1 MVVYANILL
10 SEKSITRNLVK
21 CDYIF
26 HQPLL
31 EITKEPST
39 TRGMT
44 STHEHHISVA
54 LVEQQ
59 SVVPF
64 NGQKEVDHIAEEVL
78 RSGDDDSRSH
88 KRSRTEE
95 ESAA

>member
-26 HQPLL
+26 YQPLL
-31 EITKEPST
+31 EITKKPST

-44 STHEHHISVA
+44 YTHEHHISVA

-59 SVVPF
+59 SVVLLMD
-64 NGQKEVDHIAEEVL
+64 KKKWI
-78 RSGDDDSRSH
+78 
-88 KRSRTEE
+88 T
-95 ESAA
+95 